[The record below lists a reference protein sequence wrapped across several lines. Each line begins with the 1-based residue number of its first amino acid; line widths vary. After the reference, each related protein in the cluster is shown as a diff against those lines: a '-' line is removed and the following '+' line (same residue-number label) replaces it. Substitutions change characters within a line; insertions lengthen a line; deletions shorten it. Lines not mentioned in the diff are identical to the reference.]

1 MLLSLRS
8 KHRTSG
14 NWSDILQNYHIYT
27 KDIHTLYWKQLKCP
41 STKDWINKSQSIQPM
56 TLIVILSRC
65 PRRKAEMKTTGQNGM
80 YSVFTCA
87 GIYTEESGKMHRKM
101 VAAAPTKGNGDWGVN
116 GGKKLPLHHPHP
128 FVPWKLCTIRNL
140 KGIWK
145 QTINYKLNFHD
156 IEKLPSNLNVHPQR
170 LYATTKRN
178 GDLCLPNGKVLQVIL
193 FNAKKSPC
201 RTTH

>member
-41 STKDWINKSQSIQPM
+41 STKDWINKPQSIQPM

-65 PRRKAEMKTTGQNGM
+65 PRRKAKTKTTGQNSVH
-80 YSVFTCA
+80 SVFTCA

-101 VAAAPTKGNGDWGVN
+101 AAAAPTKGDGDWGVN
-116 GGKKLPLHHPHP
+116 GGEKTSSSPSKPLCTLKTLHHKKL
-128 FVPWKLCTIRNL
+128 KRNL
-140 KGIWK
+140 K
-145 QTINYKLNFHD
+145 TNYKLQT
-156 IEKLPSNLNVHPQR
+156 ELSWYWK
-170 LYATTKRN
+170 T
-178 GDLCLPNGKVLQVIL
+178 
-193 FNAKKSPC
+193 AK
-201 RTTH
+201 